1 MSNSGS
7 KTLFTFLA
15 GLSAGAIVGTVA
27 GILFAPGKGSE
38 TRKKIIDQAGSIS
51 DELSQK
57 INELKKI
64 IDEKMSSDE
73 SNNSQP

>member
-1 MSNSGS
+1 MRDSGS

-15 GLSAGAIVGTVA
+15 GLAAGAIAGAIA

-38 TRKKIIDQAGSIS
+38 TRQKIKDKAGSIS

-64 IDEKMSSDE
+64 IDDRMSSDE
-73 SNNSQP
+73 SRNSQS

>member
-15 GLSAGAIVGTVA
+15 GLAAGAIVGAIA
-27 GILFAPGKGSE
+27 GVLFAPDKGSE
-38 TRKKIIDQAGSIS
+38 TRKKISEKAGSFS

-57 INELKKI
+57 ISELKKI
-64 IDEKMSSDE
+64 IDEKLSENE
-73 SNNSQP
+73 SKNRQT

>member
-1 MSNSGS
+1 MRDSGS

-15 GLSAGAIVGTVA
+15 GLAAGAIA
-27 GILFAPGKGSE
+27 GAIACILFAPGKGSE
-38 TRKKIIDQAGSIS
+38 TRQKIKEKAGSIS

-64 IDEKMSSDE
+64 IDDRMSSDE
-73 SNNSQP
+73 SRNSQS